1 MSHTATGRR
10 TAAPAVVTA
19 LRVLSVLTV
28 VVIVW
33 QFVTAGSLVGGGSGG
48 EAAEGA
54 HGAGAIVLHVVSG
67 LTMVAAAL
75 VWRGGAALWPL
86 VVAALVFALSF
97 LQAYL
102 GSYGPIS
109 VHVPGAM
116 VLTVGAVLVAAW
128 SFTGGVRGRR

>member
-10 TAAPAVVTA
+10 AAAPAVVTA

-28 VVIVW
+28 VAIVW
-33 QFVTAGSLVGGGSGG
+33 QFVTAGSLVEGSQ
-48 EAAEGA
+48 AAEA
-54 HGAGAIVLHVVSG
+54 HGTGAIVLHVVSG

-75 VWRGGAALWPL
+75 VWRAGAALWPM
-86 VVAALVFALSF
+86 VVAALVFVLSF

>member
-33 QFVTAGSLVGGGSGG
+33 QFVTAGPLVEGSQ
-48 EAAEGA
+48 AADA
-54 HGAGAIVLHVVSG
+54 HGTGAIVLHVVSG
-67 LTMVAAAL
+67 LTTVAAAL
-75 VWRGGAALWPL
+75 AWRGGAALSLL

-102 GSYGPIS
+102 GSNGPIS

-128 SFTGGVRGRR
+128 SFAGVRR

>member
-10 TAAPAVVTA
+10 AAVPAVVTA

-28 VVIVW
+28 LVLLW
-33 QFVTAGSLVGGGSGG
+33 QFVTAGPLVEGSQ
-48 EAAEGA
+48 AADVHA
-54 HGAGAIVLHVVSG
+54 TGAIVLHVVSG

-75 VWRGGAALWPL
+75 VWRAGATLWPL

-109 VHVPGAM
+109 AHVPVAM
-116 VLTVGAVLVAAW
+116 ILTIGAVLVAAW
-128 SFTGGVRGRR
+128 SFTRGVRGRV